1 MHSVHIGID
10 KDCLRNGVNTG
21 TQTHTPPASLTETP
35 AQFANRKN
43 AVVQTQGLH
52 ETFDYYDDCYMR
64 TRNTSENESP

>member
-1 MHSVHIGID
+1 MHSVHIGTD